1 MHSGKKG
8 QYANIELWFLVAAF
22 ILASVA
28 GIDLFRDASNALDR
42 TLLEKN
48 YVARDLAMAVE
59 AVYASP
65 GDIDYTYNLGSYRF
79 KIDFGGGKVF
89 VSDEKE
95 GSAGIINEEVSYR
108 IIGVPAKD
116 ERYESYANPD
126 GLKVFMPDFV
136 TAKVL
141 SVEGDK
147 DDDGCKKP
155 ATLVL
160 SKRFNRDE
168 SSKLFGSSVISVAG
182 RNAILICEKAGSEA
196 SEGCGGMV
204 VKCE

>member
-1 MHSGKKG
+1 MRRHSEKRG

-28 GIDLFRDASNALDR
+28 GIDLFRDASRGLDR

-48 YVARDLAMAVE
+48 YIARDLAMAVE
-59 AVYASP
+59 AIYASP

-79 KIDFGGGKVF
+79 KIDFIGGEVL

-95 GSAGIINEEVSYR
+95 GVEEIIKEEVSYR

-116 ERYESYANPD
+116 KNYESYANPE
-126 GLKVFMPDFV
+126 GLKVWMPDFV
-136 TAKVL
+136 TVNVL
-141 SVEGDK
+141 SVKE
-147 DDDGCKKP
+147 CTKP
-155 ATLVL
+155 ASLVL
-160 SKRFNRDE
+160 SKRFSED
-168 SSKLFGSSVISVAG
+168 GSSVISVSG
-182 RNAILICEKAGSEA
+182 KNAIIICEKAGSGA
-196 SEGCGGMV
+196 GEGCGSGQV